1 MMEVA
6 RNQPI
11 VIVAGIQLAGAAS
24 GAVITI
30 EMLRLVIPATQYWSE
45 KYHFGA
51 VGIACLIFFIISALG
66 MYQYR
71 Q

>member
-1 MMEVA
+1 MEVA

-11 VIVAGIQLAGAAS
+11 VIVAGIQLVGAAS

-30 EMLRLVIPATQYWSE
+30 EMLRLVIPATRDWSE
-45 KYHFGA
+45 KWHFSA
-51 VGIACLIFFIISALG
+51 VGIAGFIFAIISVLG
-66 MYQYR
+66 VYHIR